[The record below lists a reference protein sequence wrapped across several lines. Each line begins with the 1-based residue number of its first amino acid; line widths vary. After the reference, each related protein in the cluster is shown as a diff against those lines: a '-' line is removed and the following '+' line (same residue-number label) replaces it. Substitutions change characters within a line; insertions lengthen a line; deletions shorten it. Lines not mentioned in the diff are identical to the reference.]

1 MLGIDLKL
9 NNLTSIMRTL
19 EGIVFIDFDDTAN
32 AHCLLGTPFVA
43 SADFSLPVYFVTSSS
58 TTQIIFGDSLSAD
71 SFIAILST
79 GVIRT
84 KIAGV
89 SIDSTAVFADGE
101 EHYLVPSRDGSA
113 VTVYVDGVLVA
124 NGTASGTVTLDSAG
138 RNTNNA
144 PFDGILS
151 RPSFID
157 LTTPANSL
165 YFKLNQLTKEY
176 ELPTNNVFGSE
187 EIVNGDFANGTSS
200 WVSGSGSTLTASG
213 GVMTVLSPAPDT
225 FGNASQSFATVLGT
239 SYEVVISIGAEVGSI
254 NIPMGVSSSASGPRD
269 ILQLDTNVGNV
280 TITGH
285 FVGDGNTVYLAVGVQ
300 GSGATVEVNLA
311 SIKEVT
317 NYITYQ
323 NIALGAPTRDTYALA
338 SAGTQWVSDLRTIN
352 IAAQAPPPTPLFNS
366 SGVLTCSGTL
376 SCSEII
382 PCGV

>member
-1 MLGIDLKL
+1 VFDVLARQLSRGLSRPLSSDLDGI
-9 NNLTSIMRTL
+9 TR
-19 EGIVFIDFDDTAN
+19 IVFIDLDDTAS
-32 AHCLLGTPFVA
+32 AHYLLGTPFVA
-43 SADFSLPVYFVTSSS
+43 LADFSLPVYFVTSSS

-138 RNTNNA
+138 RNINNA

-165 YFKLNQLTKEY
+165 YFKLNQLAKEY

-187 EIVNGDFANGTSS
+187 EITNNTFINTTGWAPARAQSVLSVVSNKLRATISSTSTF
-200 WVSGSGSTLTASG
+200 GSSFLMNSLVIGETYRVTASA
-213 GVMTVLSPAPDT
+213 VSN
-225 FGNASQSFATVLGT
+225 NA
-239 SYEVVISIGAEVGSI
+239 
-254 NIPMGVSSSASGPRD
+254 
-269 ILQLDTNVGNV
+269 
-280 TITGH
+280 
-285 FVGDGNTVYLAVGVQ
+285 
-300 GSGATVEVNLA
+300 GATVRLRIATDTGLGSTIVNVDA
-311 SIKEVT
+311 SGSVAIDTVFIATATSMYVGTIVTGQDSGDYVDIEAGISIKSVT

-323 NIALGAPTRDTYALA
+323 NIATGTATRNTYELLN
-338 SAGTQWVSDLRTIN
+338 SDTQWVSPTRTIN
-352 IAAQAPPPTPLFNS
+352 IAAQA
-366 SGVLTCSGTL
+366 
-376 SCSEII
+376 
-382 PCGV
+382 